1 MSFTLSEN
9 EISKI
14 KEEFNKNKPGKN
26 PPENVF
32 REKINDSE
40 GLLVIFLMDLESVFD
55 DDRLKKKTTD
65 ESINLSMPLIG
76 FAIGIPPLKAN
87 IGGEYLVNKHILENI
102 KNNPQV
108 EEEFEFEEVDDEY
121 DGFDTE

>member
-1 MSFTLSEN
+1 MSFTLSES

-14 KEEFNKNKPGKN
+14 KEDFNKIKPDKN

-32 REKINDSE
+32 REKMNDSD
-40 GLLVIFLMDLESVFD
+40 GILVIFLMDLEAVFND
-55 DDRLKKKTTD
+55 DKLIKKATY
-65 ESINLSMPLIG
+65 ESINLSTPLIG

-87 IGGEYLVNKHILENI
+87 IAGEYLVNKHILENI

-121 DGFDTE
+121 EGFDTE